1 MQQQTC
7 IASTSKKYPPGEQV
21 GNMSVSEHFNSYC
34 VTWIGNTAENQGEQ
48 CVSLEQGMADNDNG
62 EKESKESNLEE
73 LAHW

>member
-1 MQQQTC
+1 
-7 IASTSKKYPPGEQV
+7 
-21 GNMSVSEHFNSYC
+21 MSVSEHFNSYC
-34 VTWIGNTAENQGEQ
+34 VTSIGNTAENQGEQ